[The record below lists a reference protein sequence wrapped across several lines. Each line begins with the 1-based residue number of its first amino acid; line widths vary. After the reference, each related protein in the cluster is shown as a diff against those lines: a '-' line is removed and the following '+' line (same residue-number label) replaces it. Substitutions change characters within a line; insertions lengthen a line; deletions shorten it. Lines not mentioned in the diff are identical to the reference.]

1 MPDRSGVLTRRE
13 FMAVSGG
20 AVGVLATFGVAGCS
34 PTQGQANADVPL
46 LTDRPLLTEWADG
59 ILRMEAPAR
68 ELPVAYVSMSHRQVF
83 VDQEFRD
90 RASWLLRAHISVSTW
105 HWRIPLPGD
114 GEGVPIAPGDEAR
127 EFEELSIR
135 EWDPAMAPAMD
146 DIRIRRGRSVIRRVA
161 LDCVE
166 LAGVR
171 TVDLEASQSGV
182 DARPLEAW
190 LRGVPLDV
198 VVSDE
203 STGDTMREDFH
214 LLGTALRFQGRTC
227 TGTGEV
233 VQIAGWAARPDD
245 DGSPAAQRSMERS
258 PG

>member
-1 MPDRSGVLTRRE
+1 MPDRSGVLTRRD
-13 FMAVSGG
+13 FVTVAGG
-20 AVGVLATFGVAGCS
+20 AAGVFATFGVVGCG
-34 PTQGQANADVPL
+34 PTHGQANADVPL

-146 DIRIRRGRSVIRRVA
+146 DIRIRRGRPITRRVM

-166 LAGVR
+166 VAGVR
-171 TVDLEASQSGV
+171 TVDVEASQSGA
-182 DARPLEAW
+182 DSRPLEAW
-190 LRGVPLDV
+190 LRGGPLDV

-203 STGDTMREDFH
+203 STVDTVREDFH
-214 LLGTALRFQGRTC
+214 LLGTALRFRGRTC
-227 TGTGEV
+227 REAGEA
-233 VQIAGWAARPDD
+233 VQIAGWAARPDED
-245 DGSPAAQRSMERS
+245 VSPVARPSMERS